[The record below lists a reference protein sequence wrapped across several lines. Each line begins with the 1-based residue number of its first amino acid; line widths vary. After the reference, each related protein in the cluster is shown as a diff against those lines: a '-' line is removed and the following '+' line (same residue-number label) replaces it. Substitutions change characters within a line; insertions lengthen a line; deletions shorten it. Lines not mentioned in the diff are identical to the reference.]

1 MKRNATGR
9 VGGALPDLAV
19 RLGEIL
25 VLSVLAWGC
34 ARLIWTV
41 VTPAGR
47 FGPPAAM
54 AIAPAPAA
62 ADLARFDPFFRAAPA
77 AVSAVS
83 TLPLTLLGTRVD
95 RVSGRGSA
103 IIALPDGQQS
113 SYLVGEAVLPGV
125 VLAAVGF
132 DAVTLDRG
140 GAREQ
145 LFLDQSAPAPAPAAG
160 GVMDAA
166 PVAPAPRPGAGPAP
180 RLGADLS
187 MTPRLRGTAITGLVL
202 SPRGSGAAFAAAG
215 LQPGDVLVAVDG
227 TPVAAIGDPGA
238 LARRLDANGGSVS
251 LERGGRTLTIAI
263 PAQGSAR

>member
-1 MKRNATGR
+1 MERNAAGR
-9 VGGALPDLAV
+9 AGEALPDLAL

-25 VLSVLAWGC
+25 VLSLLAWGC

-47 FGPPAAM
+47 FGPVAVVAA
-54 AIAPAPAA
+54 IDPAP
-62 ADLARFDPFFRAAPA
+62 ADLARFDPFFRTAPA
-77 AVSAVS
+77 AATAVS
-83 TLPLTLLGTRVD
+83 GLQLTLLGTRVD

-125 VLAAVGF
+125 TLAAVGF

-145 LFLDQSAPAPAPAAG
+145 LFLDQSSPAPAAG
-160 GVMDAA
+160 PAARAA
-166 PVAPAPRPGAGPAP
+166 PAVPAP
-180 RLGADLS
+180 RLGADLT
-187 MTPRLRGTAITGLVL
+187 MTPRLRGTTITGLVL

-227 TPVAAIGDPGA
+227 APVAAVGDPGA
-238 LARRLDANGGSVS
+238 LARRLDADGGSVS
-251 LERGGRTLTIAI
+251 LERGGRTVTLAI
-263 PAQGSAR
+263 PARGEAR